1 MIVGEVAAGQVPAAT
16 GENPAAGVDPADA
29 NAPGAPPAAGEQQSQ
44 LAGGTLAGSS
54 RSTRSMRWVLG
65 DTERTETQSLK
76 NIYCPHQGLSGV
88 LGLQSVPPVPVHS
101 EDGVIV
107 SLEPPADGSHQLEP
121 PLDGSHQL
129 WPVTV
134 GNSATIMGVQS
145 SVRGDAAEHAAEGL
159 SDSMQYAAAA
169 PAAQEATPVVRD
181 ASTRQRK
188 TLWVEEVK
196 AAHNLQ
202 QVWLGYWWLGYCLGY
217 WLGHWLWYWVG
228 YYWLGCWLGYCL

>member
-54 RSTRSMRWVLG
+54 RCTRSMRWL
-65 DTERTETQSLK
+65 L
-76 NIYCPHQGLSGV
+76 
-88 LGLQSVPPVPVHS
+88 
-101 EDGVIV
+101 
-107 SLEPPADGSHQLEP
+107 
-121 PLDGSHQL
+121 
-129 WPVTV
+129 
-134 GNSATIMGVQS
+134 
-145 SVRGDAAEHAAEGL
+145 GDAAEHDAEGL
-159 SDSMQYAAAA
+159 SDSMQCAAAA